1 MGRRLVIWIAL
12 ALAVSVWAAC
22 QETVIPDKG
31 SVVVTFSASE
41 LMTRTAADGDGIAI
55 DRIGNDDVPDLF
67 IAIANYSGNIVATYP
82 GANTETLEASATRIS
97 IRFTQTLSSQNWTSG
112 DYTVYAVANTKLAN
126 SNDGVWGATSNSQ
139 WSAYTTASE
148 LDALCFSALS
158 SSDLPA
164 VDPDT
169 GRMPI
174 SAKGTLSVNE
184 FGNGQ
189 VELELLRCVAKIGF
203 KFKNETGQAL
213 TLTDCMV
220 KIKSIS
226 PTQGYV
232 FPRANDA
239 AGTARDL
246 TLINSTL
253 SIASG
258 VTTDLYGNLLV
269 FPSVAPSQT
278 VGSRYLC
285 DISFTINNT
294 AKSFTDLPIHDRQ
307 SQDILALG
315 RNQYLQ
321 IETRI
326 NKGLDVSFS
335 FVVDDWNEKSEE
347 ILFH

>member
-1 MGRRLVIWIAL
+1 MAGRLIRWIVF
-12 ALAVSVWAAC
+12 ALAVSVGVAC
-22 QETVIPDKG
+22 QETVVPDKG
-31 SVVVTFSASE
+31 SVVVTFSTAE
-41 LMTRTAADGDGIAI
+41 LMTRTAADGDGIAF
-55 DRIGNDDVPDLF
+55 DHIGDIDVPDLF

-82 GANTETLEASATRIS
+82 GTNTVLLESSATQVS
-97 IRFTQTLSSQNWTSG
+97 VRFTKTLSSADWTSG

-139 WSAYTTASE
+139 WSAYTTASA

-158 SSDLPA
+158 SSDLPT
-164 VDPDT
+164 VTD
-169 GRMPI
+169 RMPI

-189 VELELLRCVAKIGF
+189 VELELLRCVEKIGF

-220 KIKSIS
+220 TIKSIS

-253 SIASG
+253 SIAEG

-278 VGSRYLC
+278 VGSRYFC
-285 DISFTINNT
+285 DIEFKINNEQ
-294 AKSFTDLPIHDRQ
+294 KSFTDLPIHDKQ